1 MDETCQWN
9 INSYNKSWNE
19 WHTNHSQGGIYMRQ
33 WIRPTLVQ
41 AMACHSLHKNS
52 WVNASHFLE
61 KSQHYNGINCGPM
74 LAIAILR
81 WPKPPCQR
89 VFVKA
94 VVTYAV
100 TRLFLKQWCHII
112 NWTLWTYNFH
122 WKMHFKMSDSL
133 LQNGSH
139 LSHPQCVKKP
149 SPCTIRCPKMNQD
162 TMPLA

>member
-1 MDETCQWN
+1 MRHV
-9 INSYNKSWNE
+9 NE
-19 WHTNHSQGGIYMRQ
+19 ISIFTTNHEMKDIQIIPKVAYTCGSELVQHWVRQ
-33 WIRPTLVQ
+33 WLVT
-41 AMACHSLHKNS
+41 AFTKTPEWTPAIFWKNP
-52 WVNASHFLE
+52 NI
-61 KSQHYNGINCGPM
+61 INESTVGQC
-74 LAIAILR
+74 